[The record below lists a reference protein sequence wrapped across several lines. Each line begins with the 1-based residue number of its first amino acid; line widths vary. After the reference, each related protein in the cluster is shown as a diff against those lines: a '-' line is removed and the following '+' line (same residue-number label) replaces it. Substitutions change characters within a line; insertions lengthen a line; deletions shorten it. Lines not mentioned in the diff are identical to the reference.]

1 MNINNSVHFN
11 GVYYLESQNPNMNPL
26 AIRPEVT
33 PPDYAAWND
42 TANGRMMH
50 CTKVLINGEELKERV
65 DPKGVAPDRIE
76 IIDNQGNSFKLVKLT
91 TELFN
96 EKLKDLVA
104 GGANLNFSSDQELQN
119 YFLKTF

>member
-1 MNINNSVHFN
+1 MEINNPTHFN

-42 TANGRMMH
+42 TANGRIMH
-50 CTKVLINGEELKERV
+50 CSKVLIDDVEFQDGQLQGIIPN
-65 DPKGVAPDRIE
+65 RIE
-76 IIDNQGNSFKLVKLT
+76 VFDNKGNVFRLVKLT
-91 TELFN
+91 TQLFN
-96 EKLKDLVA
+96 EKLKDQVA
-104 GGANLNFSSDQELQN
+104 GGDNLNFSSDQELQN